1 MNKTERAFFRGR
13 DSREERLQLVSLS
26 KKTPELLDA
35 GITAWFF
42 FRDQEKHVGK
52 ASLVGFFDFFK
63 VRKRKIVFSL
73 INIIINIYIHTLL
86 TSLQ

>member
-26 KKTPELLDA
+26 KKNPELLDA

-52 ASLVGFFDFFK
+52 ESLVGFFDFFK